1 MGKEEYI
8 ELSGAVVG
16 ELQAVLERLER
27 GARYRLNVVFIGET
41 GKVAEHL
48 ARHVHELSGLT
59 GEFVAVEC
67 ETLSD
72 AALNSVAEE
81 MKTGN
86 TLKRLAEFD
95 SVLKLADGGTLFLD
109 RVEALSLVFQGRLS
123 DMLDVKESEGTNRKW
138 GTGNDPVDVR
148 VIVTAAAPLKELA
161 ASGAF
166 FERLYYQLDE
176 YKVDMRRARSG
187 LLEAI
192 IPHYNEQVRKTREG
206 RGGH

>member
-1 MGKEEYI
+1 VGKEEYI

-27 GARYRLNVVFIGET
+27 GARYRLNMVFIGES

-48 ARHVHELSGLT
+48 ARHVHELSGRA
-59 GEFVAVEC
+59 GEFVAVDC

-72 AALNSVAEE
+72 DALNSVAEE

-86 TLKRLAEFD
+86 TLNRLAEFD
-95 SVLKLADGGTLFLD
+95 SVLKLAGGGTLFLD

-123 DMLDVKESEGTNRKW
+123 DMLDVKGSEGTSHKW
-138 GTGNDPVDVR
+138 GVGYDPVDVR
-148 VIVTAAAPLKELA
+148 VIATSAAPLKELA
-161 ASGAF
+161 ASGAI

-176 YKVDMRRARSG
+176 YKVDMRRARAG
-187 LLEAI
+187 LLESI
-192 IPHYNEQVRKTREG
+192 MPHYNEQVRKSREG